1 MLGVHR
7 LVGRAYGPILAAL
20 YAVPAVVW
28 YPSLMLFFGLGE
40 ASKIAFGFLLGFFPI
55 TLAVLAGIRQ
65 VNPQMIA
72 VARAFGARPPVV
84 FVKVMIPAMLFTL
97 VGGLRTGLALT
108 VIGVIVGE
116 ILGSRS
122 GMGALI
128 NHAYGL
134 FRTSDYVALVL
145 RHARAHRRLRRPRR
159 PGRAPRPAVDRVM
172 TQRARVLSLQILSV
186 LVVLAA
192 WEAVARLG
200 WVDPLFVPA
209 PTAVAAAFLR
219 MGRGAL
225 AGLGDTLAKTAV
237 AYVLSVT
244 LGVGLGIA
252 IGSVRA
258 LRDVLSPFVVVLYGM
273 PKILVLP
280 WIVLLL
286 GFGTTP
292 AIVYGTIHGLFPVLV
307 LVMGGVRDVD
317 RTLVT
322 VARSFGASTW
332 QLYWKVLLPAIVPTV
347 LAGMRLAIVFCL
359 LGVLIVEMFA
369 GVRGMGHVLGSLAN
383 GFQAPELFA
392 ATALVSVSSIA
403 IVLGLDALNERLSIW
418 RG

>member
-1 MLGVHR
+1 M
-7 LVGRAYGPILAAL
+7 
-20 YAVPAVVW
+20 
-28 YPSLMLFFGLGE
+28 SE
-40 ASKIAFGFLLGFFPI
+40 
-55 TLAVLAGIRQ
+55 
-65 VNPQMIA
+65 
-72 VARAFGARPPVV
+72 PPVQL
-84 FVKVMIPAMLFTL
+84 ADL
-97 VGGLRTGLALT
+97 VSSTRVRVVCLQACT
-108 VIGVIVGE
+108 V
-116 ILGSRS
+116 
-122 GMGALI
+122 
-128 NHAYGL
+128 
-134 FRTSDYVALVL
+134 VAL
-145 RHARAHRRLRRPRR
+145 
-159 PGRAPRPAVDRVM
+159 
-172 TQRARVLSLQILSV
+172 
-186 LVVLAA
+186 LAA

-209 PTAVAAAFLR
+209 PSAVAGAFWR
-219 MGRGAL
+219 MGPGAL
-225 AGLGDTLAKTAV
+225 TGLGDTLAKTAI
-237 AYVLSVT
+237 AYALSVT
-244 LGVGLGIA
+244 LGVALGVT
-252 IGSVRA
+252 IGSVRP

-286 GFGTTP
+286 GFGTAP
-292 AIVYGTIHGLFPVLV
+292 AIVYGTIHGLFPILV

-347 LAGMRLAIVFCL
+347 LAGMRLGIVFCL

-392 ATALVSVSSIA
+392 ATALVSASSIA
-403 IVLGLDALNERLSIW
+403 IVLGLDALNDRLSHW